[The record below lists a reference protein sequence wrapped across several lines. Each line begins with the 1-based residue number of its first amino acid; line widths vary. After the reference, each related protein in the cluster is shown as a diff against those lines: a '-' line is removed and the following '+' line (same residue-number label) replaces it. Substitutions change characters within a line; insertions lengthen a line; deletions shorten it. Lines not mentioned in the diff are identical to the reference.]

1 MTDFYREERL
11 LIDGNLVQA
20 TGGRTYENINP
31 ATEEVIGVAADAG
44 PEDIERAIAAARRAF
59 DETDWSRDHAL
70 RARCLRQLHD
80 AFQENLEALRSS
92 YVAEVGCPVRMTSG
106 PGLDVPVRGL
116 GYYADF
122 LEKYEWSED
131 LGVADELGMGN
142 AQRWI
147 EREPVG
153 VVGAITAWNFPH
165 ELNLKKAGWALASGC
180 TVVLKGA
187 PATPWCTLL
196 LGKLIHEH
204 TDIPPG
210 VINTITSSQNGIGQ
224 QITTD
229 PRIDMV
235 SFTGSTATGKSI
247 LEVTA
252 PYVKRVTLE
261 LGGKSALILL
271 DDMPSIPDI
280 AAQAGAS
287 VCMHAG
293 QGCAMLTRVL
303 VPQIHL
309 AEAAE
314 KLKVAMANVKVGD
327 PSDPETVQGPQ
338 CSAAQRD
345 RVESLIQQ
353 GIDEGSTL
361 LCGGG
366 RPKDLPRGYYVE
378 PTAFVAAPDSVVAQ
392 QEFFGPVQ
400 CLIGYEDEEDAIRI
414 ANNSSY
420 GLSGGILGLDI
431 ERAKRVA
438 RRIRTGSMMING
450 GMWYGPDVPFGG
462 YKQSGLGRENG
473 VAGFEEYLEIK
484 ALAVPAG

>member
-1 MTDFYREERL
+1 MTELFREERL
-11 LIDGNLVQA
+11 LIDGELVQA
-20 TGGRTYENINP
+20 TGGRTYENVNP

-44 PEDIERAIAAARRAF
+44 PADIERAIAAARRAF
-59 DETDWSRDHAL
+59 DETEWSRDHTL

-80 AFQENLEALRSS
+80 AFLDNLEPLRES
-92 YVAEVGCPVRMTSG
+92 YVAEVGCPINMTAG
-106 PGLDVPVRGL
+106 AALEVPIRGL
-116 GYYADF
+116 QHYADF
-122 LEKYEWSED
+122 IEKYAWSED
-131 LGVADELGMGN
+131 MGEADVLGMGN
-142 AQRWI
+142 AHRWI
-147 EREPVG
+147 EREAVG

-165 ELNLKKAGWALASGC
+165 ELNLKKVGWALASGC

-187 PATPWCTLL
+187 PVTPWCTLL
-196 LGKLIHEH
+196 LGKLIHEN
-204 TDIPPG
+204 TDMPPG
-210 VINTITSSQNGIGQ
+210 VINTITSSQNGIGE

-229 PRIDMV
+229 PRVDMV
-235 SFTGSTATGKSI
+235 SFTGSTAVGKHI

-252 PYVKRVTLE
+252 SQVKRVSLE

-271 DDMPSIPDI
+271 DDMPGIPDI
-280 AAQAGAS
+280 AAMAGAS
-287 VCMHAG
+287 VCMHSG

-303 VPQIHL
+303 VPNQHL

-327 PSDPETVQGPQ
+327 PTDPDTVQGPQ

-345 RVESLIQQ
+345 RVEALIQQ
-353 GIDEGSTL
+353 GIDEGATL
-361 LCGGG
+361 ICGGG
-366 RPKDLPRGYYVE
+366 RPAGLTKGYYVE
-378 PTAFVAAPDSVVAQ
+378 PTAFVAEPDSIVAQ

-400 CLIGYEDEEDAIRI
+400 CLIGYEDEADAIRI

-420 GLSGGILGLDI
+420 GLSGGILGLDV

-438 RRIRTGSMMING
+438 RRIRTGTMMING
-450 GMWYGPDVPFGG
+450 GMWYGPDMPFGG

-484 ALAVPAG
+484 ALAEPAN